1 MLDSKCIV
9 LFNFWTQIPSGTST
23 IQSKTLAI
31 IAAMPS
37 SSPRHPAYSSYRI
50 NYRNNQSPS
59 NRLDSDGALD
69 MDEVAIDRPIL
80 AVNLK
85 GKFLGGAFW
94 KAEDSTLILLG
105 DIQCANPADML
116 DLGS

>member
-1 MLDSKCIV
+1 
-9 LFNFWTQIPSGTST
+9 
-23 IQSKTLAI
+23 
-31 IAAMPS
+31 MPS

-69 MDEVAIDRPIL
+69 SDEVAIDRPIL

-105 DIQCANPADML
+105 DIQCANPVDML